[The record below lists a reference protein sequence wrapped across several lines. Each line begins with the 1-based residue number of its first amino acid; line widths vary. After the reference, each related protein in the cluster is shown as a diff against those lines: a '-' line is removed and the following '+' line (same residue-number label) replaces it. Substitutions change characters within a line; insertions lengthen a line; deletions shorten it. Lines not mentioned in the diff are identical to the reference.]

1 MTTKICKV
9 KYTSL
14 GFATEKCLSD
24 LQKKDLTSKQQ
35 IAKFYNDSVEIFLM
49 RILECSPLGSVVVKY
64 AGVFDPK
71 KLFSD
76 DCDCE
81 DLKGLLSYFIKL
93 NIPAANHFNN
103 NLTQFQEFLQSE
115 CKSDLFRLKS
125 FNRKEYRL
133 DELFFHLGIQKYKDL
148 SYVVKIIFTLSHG
161 RPSVERGFSISKSL
175 VKLNMKEETIL
186 AKKIIRDY
194 MLRVKAL

>member
-1 MTTKICKV
+1 MTT
-9 KYTSL
+9 TSL

-81 DLKGLLSYFIKL
+81 DLKGLLSHFIKL

-125 FNRKEYRL
+125 FNREEYRL